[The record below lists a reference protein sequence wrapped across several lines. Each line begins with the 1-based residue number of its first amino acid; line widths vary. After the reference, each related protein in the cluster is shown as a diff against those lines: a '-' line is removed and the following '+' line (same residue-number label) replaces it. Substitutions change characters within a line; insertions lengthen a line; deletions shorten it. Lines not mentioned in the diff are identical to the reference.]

1 MFYHENSE
9 GKEIPFVKLTDS
21 HLEGIINF
29 LCNKLIEAK
38 DKINGTNNKYMN
50 CLYSNITNM
59 NHDKAI
65 DIIRN
70 FEEVIAPY
78 IYEATLRDLDNLD
91 EIRNRL
97 WKLLERDTVKK
108 EIDKTNALEYNVE

>member
-1 MFYHENSE
+1 MFYHEDNE
-9 GKEIPFVKLTDS
+9 GKEIPFIELTDE
-21 HLEGIINF
+21 HLKGIINF

-65 DIIRN
+65 GMIRN

-78 IYEATLRDLDNLD
+78 IYEATLRELNNID
-91 EIRNRL
+91 EIGNRL
-97 WKLLERDTVKK
+97 WKLLERDTIKK